1 MEIPILCSKNFI
13 TETQLLCTR
22 VFASYLKKRCINEA
36 CTCFRGVL
44 SKLKDKKVDVVTSP
58 HLSIPITVE
67 LFFNTLRLKTEQ
79 KV

>member
-1 MEIPILCSKNFI
+1 MKPVRASVFI
-13 TETQLLCTR
+13 
-22 VFASYLKKRCINEA
+22 
-36 CTCFRGVL
+36 VL